1 MADREEPI
9 IMVIMAEAVSF
20 KDSGG
25 DKFMELNRIVVCI
38 LQLGWLKYGSQLVCA
53 LTTSQALSPIITSVP
68 PRQNPT
74 ISAQQ
79 PLRGKSNSPLFHNEH
94 QV

>member
-53 LTTSQALSPIITSVP
+53 LTTSQALSPIITTSAP
-68 PRQNPT
+68 PRHPT

-79 PLRGKSNSPLFHNEH
+79 PLRGKSKSPLFHNKH

>member
-1 MADREEPI
+1 MADRKEPI

-25 DKFMELNRIVVCI
+25 NKFMELNRIVVCI

-53 LTTSQALSPIITSVP
+53 LTTSQALSPIITSGRP
-68 PRQNPT
+68 
-74 ISAQQ
+74 ILLAQQ
-79 PLRGKSNSPLFHNEH
+79 PPRGKFNSPLIHNE
-94 QV
+94 

>member
-68 PRQNPT
+68 PRHPT

>member
-38 LQLGWLKYGSQLVCA
+38 LQLGWLEYGSQLVCA
-53 LTTSQALSPIITSVP
+53 LTTYTGFESHHHFYP
-68 PRQNPT
+68 PPPSYHQCRAARQ
-74 ISAQQ
+74 Q
-79 PLRGKSNSPLFHNEH
+79 
-94 QV
+94 